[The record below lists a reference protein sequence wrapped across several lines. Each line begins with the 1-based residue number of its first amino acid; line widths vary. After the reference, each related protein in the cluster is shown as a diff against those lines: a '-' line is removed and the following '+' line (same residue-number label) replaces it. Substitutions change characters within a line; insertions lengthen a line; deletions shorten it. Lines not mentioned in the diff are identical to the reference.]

1 MNRRNIFAIF
11 GAAAALAPFGVRKA
25 AAEGDKKPHRLAIHV
40 DQNEPGVMKLAL
52 NNTMNMYEHYR
63 ERGEEVVV
71 EIVAYSQ
78 GLHMLREDTSPVKE
92 RIKNFAAS
100 MPNVRFAACK
110 NTMYSMEK
118 KEGRPIA
125 ILPNASVV
133 IAGVTRLIELSE
145 DGWTIVRP

>member
-1 MNRRNIFAIF
+1 MRSFRILI
-11 GAAAALAPFGVRKA
+11 AALAFAGLGVHA
-25 AAEGDKKPHRLAIHV
+25 ANAVTKSHRLALQV
-40 DQNEPGVMKLAL
+40 SDNAAEKMNAVL
-52 NNTMNMYEHYR
+52 NVASNVSRYYS
-63 ERGEEVVV
+63 ERGEEVEI
-71 EIVAYSQ
+71 EIVAFNE

>member
-1 MNRRNIFAIF
+1 MRSFRILI
-11 GAAAALAPFGVRKA
+11 AALAFAGLGVHA
-25 AAEGDKKPHRLAIHV
+25 ANAETKSHRLALQV
-40 DQNEPGVMKLAL
+40 SDNAAEKMNAVL
-52 NNTMNMYEHYR
+52 NVASNVSRYYS
-63 ERGEEVVV
+63 ERGEEVEI
-71 EIVAYSQ
+71 EIVAFNE

-110 NTMYSMEK
+110 NTMDSMEK